1 MIQEHAILA
10 PSSAHRWV
18 QCPGSVAME
27 AAFPELEESESAKEG
42 TAAHWV
48 CEQTFIGSP
57 PAEGSLAPNGMA
69 VTGEMLDGAEVWCA
83 TMPTRHAPFPIH
95 IERRVDCPRIHSECW
110 GTPDAFYF
118 DEDAGVVA
126 IRDYKFGHR
135 HVPVYENQQLMTYAA
150 GILDH
155 LQING
160 FTEQSTTVEFV
171 VVQPRD
177 FHADGPVRTW
187 RINASALR
195 GYFNILTGK
204 AIEAMGLEARL
215 VPSPDACRDCKARH
229 ACVAAQTEAAGAL
242 DTVYGHVMPRTPSPV
257 EMGKMLQKLDAAI
270 DMAKAYRSGLEEEA
284 KQIIRRGERVPGWSL
299 QAGQGRERW
308 ARPIGEVIA
317 LGEMMGISVSQPG
330 AITPKQAIKAGLSA
344 EVVRAYSETP
354 TGEVKLV
361 PMERIEFNQ
370 GVN

>member
-1 MIQEHAILA
+1 MSGEHAVLA

-18 QCPGSVAME
+18 KCPGSVAME
-27 AAFPELEESESAKEG
+27 AAQPEREESEAAKEG

-48 CEQTFIGSP
+48 CEQALEGNVP
-57 PAEGSLAPNGMA
+57 LEGSLTPNGSV
-69 VTGEMLDGAEVWCA
+69 VTAEMLDGAEVLGGVV
-83 TMPTRHAPFPIH
+83 PIDVFFNV
-95 IERRVDCPRIHSECW
+95 EKRVDCSRIHSECW
-110 GTPDAFYF
+110 GTPDMWYYEEGAKT
-118 DEDAGVVA
+118 VRIV
-126 IRDYKFGHR
+126 DYKFGHR
-135 HVPVYENQQLMTYAA
+135 HVPVFENQQLITYAA
-150 GILDH
+150 GILDK
-155 LQING
+155 LGING

-177 FHADGPVRTW
+177 FHSDGPVRTW
-187 RINASALR
+187 RIIASALR
-195 GYFNILTGK
+195 GYFNILTGA
-204 AIEAMGLEARL
+204 AIEARGKEPRL

-229 ACVAAQTEAAGAL
+229 SCVAAQTEAAGAL
-242 DTVYGHVMPRTPSPV
+242 DTVYGYVAPDVLVPAEVGH
-257 EMGKMLQKLDAAI
+257 MLQKLDAAI

-284 KQIIRRGERVPGWSL
+284 KRFITGGQRVPGWGL
-299 QAGQGRERW
+299 KAGQGRERW
-308 ARPIGEVIA
+308 ARPVEEVIA
-317 LGEMMGISVSQPG
+317 LGEMMGINVSKPG